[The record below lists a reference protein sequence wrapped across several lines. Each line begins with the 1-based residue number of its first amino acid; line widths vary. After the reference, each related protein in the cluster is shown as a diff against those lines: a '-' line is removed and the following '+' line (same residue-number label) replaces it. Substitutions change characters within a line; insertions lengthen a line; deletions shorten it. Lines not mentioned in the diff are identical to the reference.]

1 MADLLRFGSQ
11 NRSRNHQ
18 KTVSRLTNEIHCV
31 FEGLHGCPRPDFGGF
46 LAWKCAQKA
55 IEKTVVKSDRFLGGF
70 SALKSSQNASKIDAG
85 KEMKSETKRGRGGT
99 FLSMLSMFL
108 DEFFMNGES
117 LRPSIHSK
125 KTE

>member
-18 KTVSRLTNEIHCV
+18 KTASRLTNEIHCV

-70 SALKSSQNASKIDAG
+70 SARKSWQNHSKIDAG
-85 KEMKSETKRGRGGT
+85 NELNNEAKKARWGT
-99 FLSMLSMFL
+99 IFIMFYCV
-108 DEFFMNGES
+108 FQ
-117 LRPSIHSK
+117 
-125 KTE
+125 